1 MRALSKEEVF
11 EVKVVKDRL
20 QQSPFDQFLLV
31 WDVQFPWGATGDA
44 LAGLVAKIDPFGSGW
59 IV

>member
-1 MRALSKEEVF
+1 LRALSKEEVF

-44 LAGLVAKIDPFGSGW
+44 LAGLVAR
-59 IV
+59 